1 MPTLPYDR
9 PSILLHWL
17 TAGLVFGLWL
27 AGQTIDWFP
36 KGDARVAARSLHIV
50 FGALLAMVIALRIV
64 WRLSPGAAHPPS
76 AGAGALDAAA
86 RFAHRLLYLLL
97 VVTVVL
103 GVANA
108 WVRGDRIFA
117 LFTIPA
123 FDPGNR
129 GLRETVEDWHGLA
142 ANVLLGLAL
151 FHAAAALLHQF
162 VLKDDLLRRMW
173 PRR

>member
-1 MPTLPYDR
+1 MQNLSYDR
-9 PSILLHWL
+9 RSILFHWL
-17 TAGLVFGLWL
+17 TAALVFGLWL
-27 AGQTIDWFP
+27 IGQTIDWFP
-36 KGDARVAARSLHIV
+36 KGDARVAARSLHIL
-50 FGALLAMVIALRIV
+50 FGALLAVMLVLRIG
-64 WRLSPGAAHPPS
+64 WRLSPSAAKLAP
-76 AGAGALDAAA
+76 AGAGALDHLA
-86 RFAHRLLYLLL
+86 RYTHRLLYLLIA
-97 VVTVVL
+97 VAVVL

-108 WVRGDRIFA
+108 WVRGDRIFT

-129 GLRETVEDWHGLA
+129 GLRETVEEWHGLA
-142 ANVLLGLAL
+142 ANILFGLAL

>member
-1 MPTLPYDR
+1 MPSLSYDR
-9 PSILLHWL
+9 RSIFFHWL
-17 TAGLVFGLWL
+17 TAGLVVALWL

-50 FGALLAMVIALRIV
+50 FGALLALVIALRIF
-64 WRLSPGAAHPPS
+64 WRLSPGAAHPPP
-76 AGAGALDAAA
+76 AGAGALDTAAGL
-86 RFAHRLLYLLL
+86 AHRLLYLLL
-97 VVTVVL
+97 VVTVAL

-108 WVRGDRIFA
+108 WVRGDSVFA
-117 LFTIPA
+117 LFKIPA

-129 GLRETVEDWHGLA
+129 NLREMVEDWHGLA
-142 ANVLLGLAL
+142 ANMLLGLAL
-151 FHAAAALLHQF
+151 FHAAAALVHQF